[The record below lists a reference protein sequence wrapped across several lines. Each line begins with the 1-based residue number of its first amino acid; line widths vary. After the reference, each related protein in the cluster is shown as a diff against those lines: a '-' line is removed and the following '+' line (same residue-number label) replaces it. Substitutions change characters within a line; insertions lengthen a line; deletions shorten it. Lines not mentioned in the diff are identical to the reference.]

1 MSVKLKSLLVNK
13 KPKIQKSICE
23 GFFSKLAKMLG
34 LSSSEQKILK
44 KNPKLKSS
52 LKKYND
58 GWKSLEKDIQDLTGD
73 KKFKFPHQRFKL
85 SDFI

>member
-1 MSVKLKSLLVNK
+1 MTKKKSYMSN
-13 KPKIQKSICE
+13 KSILAE
-23 GFFSKLAKMLG
+23 GFFSKLASILG

-58 GWKSLEKDIQDLTGD
+58 GWKSLEKDIQDLTGN
-73 KKFKFPHQRFKL
+73 KKFKFPHQKFTIK
-85 SDFI
+85 DFI